1 MRKLVAP
8 GRPGWALAVAT
19 AAVLSLVPEAGAAP
33 LSLQDCVRL
42 ALQNNLAV
50 EQAAGE
56 VRAADADVMG
66 ARAAFLPTLSLSARA
81 TRREGAGG
89 DIGEL
94 QSTGGLSD
102 SVNVDSLLAAQGE
115 PPEEVRYSVNA
126 SASLLL
132 FDGFGN
138 VSNYQQASRARTAA
152 RSRSLD
158 ARQGVV
164 YETERRFLEVLK
176 TSELLDVQREAA
188 NLSEEQLKKTRAM
201 KELGAATQADV
212 YKGEVD
218 FANNRLEILRAERNL
233 AVARASLAT
242 YLGLDPGGPLEL
254 QPGDLSL
261 ETSVDQ
267 QTAVQRA
274 LELNPELRASRAS
287 LEAREAGVTVA
298 KSDRWPSVSAFYGA
312 NYFDDDL
319 VLRDLVR
326 DEPITRSYGLS
337 MNFQV
342 FDGLVTK
349 SRIRRAQSDLLTAR
363 RTTESA
369 ERDVRFAVRQA
380 WLDLEIAREAISV
393 SEEAVRSSEED
404 LRLAQERYKIGE
416 GTILD
421 VIDAQVNLTRSR
433 SNLVNAT
440 YDRRLAVSALHDAI
454 GDIPVPDVTE

>member
-1 MRKLVAP
+1 MRQLVAP
-8 GRPGWALAVAT
+8 VRPGWALA
-19 AAVLSLVPEAGAAP
+19 AAAAALVSLPSPAGAAP
-33 LSLQDCVRL
+33 LSLPDCVRL

-50 EQAAGE
+50 EQAQGN
-56 VRAADADVMG
+56 VRAADADVLG
-66 ARAAFLPTLSLSARA
+66 ARAAFLPTLRLSGSAA
-81 TRREGAGG
+81 RREGAGG

-94 QSTGGLSD
+94 TRTAGADST
-102 SVNVDSLLAAQGE
+102 VNVDSLIAAQGE
-115 PPEEVRYSVNA
+115 PPEEVRYSVDA
-126 SASLLL
+126 SANLLL

-138 VSNYQQASRARTAA
+138 VATYRQASRSRNAA

-164 YETERRFLEVLK
+164 FETERRFFEVLK
-176 TSELLDVQREAA
+176 TSELLDVQQEAA

-218 FANNRLEILRAERNL
+218 FANNRLEVLRAERNQ

-242 YLGLDPGGPLEL
+242 YLGLDPGAGIEL
-254 QPGDLSL
+254 QAGDVQL
-261 ETSVDQ
+261 ETDVDQ
-267 QTAVQRA
+267 QAAVQRA
-274 LELNPELRASRAS
+274 LELNPELEASRAS
-287 LEAREAGVTVA
+287 AEALEAGVTAA
-298 KSDRWPSVSAFYGA
+298 KSGRWPSLSAFYGA

-337 MNFQV
+337 MSFQI

-363 RTTESA
+363 RSAESA
-369 ERDVRFAVRQA
+369 ELDVRFAVRQA
-380 WLDLEIAREAISV
+380 WLDLEIAREAILV

-433 SNLVNAT
+433 SSLVNAT

-454 GDIPVPDVTE
+454 GDIPVPSVE